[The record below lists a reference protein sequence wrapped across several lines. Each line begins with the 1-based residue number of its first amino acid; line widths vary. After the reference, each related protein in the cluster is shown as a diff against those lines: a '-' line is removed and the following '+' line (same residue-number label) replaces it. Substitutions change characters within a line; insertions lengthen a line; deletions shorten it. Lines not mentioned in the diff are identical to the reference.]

1 MKMLELNRV
10 YNMDCA
16 DGLSLLPD
24 NSVDLIVTSPPY
36 DNLRS
41 YGQGIDCSWNESK
54 WKPIIQQ
61 LHRIIKDGGVVVWV
75 VSDATLNGSE
85 TGTSFRQA
93 LHFMDVGFRL
103 HDTMIYRKINYI
115 PLTHDRYEQC
125 WEYMFV
131 FSKGRLM
138 TFNPIKIKC
147 KGAGRVETGGT
158 QRRKVLDPKQAMGKS
173 SNYSMVTKDTKIH
186 PNMFDYACG
195 LDRTGHPAAFPSKLA
210 RDMIYSWSNEGD
222 IVLDPFMGSGTTA
235 VEAVKLNRSFIGF
248 ELSKDYTYMANK
260 RLRDLTGP
268 FKLYGDIGKDENS
281 NPYPLGNAQG
291 HLGQA

>member
-1 MKMLELNRV
+1 MKMLELNRI
-10 YNMDCA
+10 YNMDCVE
-16 DGLSLLPD
+16 GMSLLSD

-41 YGQGIDCSWNESK
+41 YGQAIDVSWNESK
-54 WKPIIQQ
+54 YKPIIQE

-93 LHFMDVGFRL
+93 LYFMDVGFRL
-103 HDTMIYRKINYI
+103 HDTMIYHKINYI
-115 PLTHDRYEQC
+115 PLNHNRYEQC

-131 FSKGRLM
+131 FSKGHPI

-147 KGAGRVETGGT
+147 KGAGQIETGGP
-158 QRRKVLDPKQAMGKS
+158 QRRKVLDNKQAMGKS
-173 SNYSMVTKDTKIH
+173 YNYYMVTKNTKIH
-186 PNMFDYACG
+186 PNVFDYACG
-195 LDRTGHPAAFPSKLA
+195 QDRTGHPAPFPSKLA

-235 VEAVKLNRSFIGF
+235 VEAVKLNRRFIGF

-268 FKLYGDIGKDENS
+268 FKLYGDIGKDES
-281 NPYPLGNAQG
+281 
-291 HLGQA
+291 H